1 MRGRAGER
9 EGESEREQERAK
21 EREQEKERERL
32 PHVLGVFQCFVTG
45 RTTEEAVAVVNNKKS
60 GLVCIFSQCLEA
72 TTVMVAHV
80 GLLLLRDICYHGSL
94 TVF

>member
-9 EGESEREQERAK
+9 GRERERARESK
-21 EREQEKERERL
+21 RERERERERERL

-45 RTTEEAVAVVNNKKS
+45 RTTEEAVAVVNNKKP

-72 TTVMVAHV
+72 TIVTVAHV
-80 GLLLLRDICYHGSL
+80 DLLLLREVRYH
-94 TVF
+94 